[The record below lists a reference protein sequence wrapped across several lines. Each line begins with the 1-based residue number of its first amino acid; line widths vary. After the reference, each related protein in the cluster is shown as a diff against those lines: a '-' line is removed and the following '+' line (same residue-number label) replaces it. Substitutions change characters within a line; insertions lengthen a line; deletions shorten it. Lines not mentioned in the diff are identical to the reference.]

1 MMKEIMKK
9 METPELEVVRNDTP
23 PEEPKVHY
31 EFSMDET
38 GKIEYQLIKNS

>member
-1 MMKEIMKK
+1 MEEIMKK
-9 METPELEVVRNDTP
+9 LETPELEVVRNDTP

-38 GKIEYQLIKNS
+38 GKIEYQVKENS

>member
-1 MMKEIMKK
+1 MMKDIMKK
-9 METPELEVVRNDTP
+9 METPKLKVVRNDTP

-38 GKIEYQLIKNS
+38 GKIEYQLKENS

>member
-9 METPELEVVRNDTP
+9 MENPELEVVRNDTP

-31 EFSMDET
+31 EFSIDET
-38 GKIEYQLIKNS
+38 GKIEYQVKENS

>member
-1 MMKEIMKK
+1 MMKAIMKK
-9 METPELEVVRNDTP
+9 METPKLEVVRNDTP

>member
-1 MMKEIMKK
+1 MMKAIMTK
-9 METPELEVVRNDTP
+9 MDTPKLEVVRNDTP

-38 GKIEYQLIKNS
+38 GKIEYQLIENS

>member
-9 METPELEVVRNDTP
+9 METPKLEVVRNDTP

-38 GKIEYQLIKNS
+38 GKIEYQLIENS